1 MKKLNEITQIKKKT
15 NWKLNKQDKEE
26 KGEIKIINWKL
37 IN

>member
-1 MKKLNEITQIKKKT
+1 MKKLNEITQIKKK